1 MDVVE
6 ISELLGNFGE
16 FLGAIA
22 VFVTLLYLARQIQ
35 ISNSISTSDASK
47 ELIERFDVT
56 NHLLVTDAAL
66 REALTRDSGHTPDQ
80 LEQIYAFTNF
90 KCNIWVHTQTAFDA
104 GRIDKDLYSSA
115 QQDILVSIER
125 WPPMSHAI
133 EIWRNRYPRLGRL
146 PIFKSLPPSIDEA

>member
-1 MDVVE
+1 MNWDALGA
-6 ISELLGNFGE
+6 IAEL
-16 FLGAIA
+16 LGAIA

-66 REALTRDSGHTPDQ
+66 REALTTDSGHTTDQ

-90 KCNIWVHTQTAFDA
+90 KCNIWVHAQTAFDS
-104 GRIDKDLYSSA
+104 GRIEKDLYSSA

-125 WPPMSHAI
+125 WPPMSNAI
-133 EIWRNRYPRLGRL
+133 EIWRNRYPRLGGL
-146 PIFKSLPPSIDEA
+146 PIFDNLPNSIDAA